1 MKEKTLY
8 SVEFLNVWI
17 GQIIKSI
24 KIVSS
29 LIRISQ
35 YSQAVV
41 LCISIANEF
50 EKQNLYDLHC
60 IILIKQ
66 LG

>member
-41 LCISIANEF
+41 LCISIVNEF
-50 EKQNLYDLHC
+50 EKPNLYDLHC

>member
-41 LCISIANEF
+41 LCISIVNKF

>member
-8 SVEFLNVWI
+8 SVEFLNVWV

-41 LCISIANEF
+41 LCISIVNEF

>member
-41 LCISIANEF
+41 LCISIVNEF

>member
-8 SVEFLNVWI
+8 SVEFLNVWV

-41 LCISIANEF
+41 LCISIVNKF

>member
-41 LCISIANEF
+41 LFISIANEF